1 VARSIGRRR
10 FGTEID
16 RATCYSARMQSVLFT
31 SLVCYGVLVLVGGTI
46 GYVKAK
52 SRASLI
58 AGVVFASLLGVA
70 AGLLATGSPVF
81 AAALGLVS
89 ALALIARFLPAFL
102 RTKKLMPAGAVVAV
116 GAWVVIAC
124 VFSLANGA

>member
-1 VARSIGRRR
+1 MKLLFSA
-10 FGTEID
+10 EID
-16 RATCYSARMQSVLFT
+16 RASCYRERMQSLLFT
-31 SLVCYGVLVLVGGTI
+31 SLVVYGVLVLVGGTI

-58 AGVVFASLLGVA
+58 AGIALGSLLGVA
-70 AGLLATGSPVF
+70 AGLLATGSPAA

-89 ALALIARFLPAFL
+89 ALVLIARFLPAYM

-116 GAWVVIAC
+116 GAWVVVAC
-124 VFSLANGA
+124 VLSLATGA

>member
-1 VARSIGRRR
+1 
-10 FGTEID
+10 
-16 RATCYSARMQSVLFT
+16 MQSVLFT
-31 SLVCYGVLVLVGGTI
+31 SLVGYGVLVLVGGTI

-58 AGVVFASLLGVA
+58 AGIVFASLLGVA
-70 AGLLATGSPVF
+70 AGLLAAGSPVF
-81 AAALGLVS
+81 AAVLGIVS

-124 VFSLANGA
+124 VFSLANG

>member
-1 VARSIGRRR
+1 MKLLFSA
-10 FGTEID
+10 EID
-16 RATCYSARMQSVLFT
+16 RASCYRERMQSLLFT
-31 SLVCYGVLVLVGGTI
+31 SLVAYGVLVLVGGTI

-58 AGVVFASLLGVA
+58 AGIALGSLLGVA
-70 AGLLATGSPVF
+70 AGLLATGSPAA

-89 ALALIARFLPAFL
+89 ALVLIARFLPAYM

-116 GAWVVIAC
+116 GAWVVVAC
-124 VFSLANGA
+124 VLSLATGA

>member
-1 VARSIGRRR
+1 
-10 FGTEID
+10 
-16 RATCYSARMQSVLFT
+16 MQSVLFT